1 MNVFDD
7 LLSQKEA
14 SAIHS
19 YLMGSHFPWF
29 YTSDDPSTKYE
40 HIFYAAKGENPEP
53 DREIT
58 AGTALILDPLMA
70 ALKVSKPFVVKAV
83 SLAKTGDII
92 QQEYTSFRSDPG
104 SASNSR
110 KVAIYYVNSNNG
122 ILEIADSNTSYSPEN
137 LKIESLANSLVV
149 LEEGIK
155 YKGSTCTDKERRV
168 FIRVEYEEQPYKMIR
183 VDK

>member
-7 LLSQKEA
+7 FLPQKDA
-14 SAIHS
+14 SAIQS
-19 YLMGSHFPWF
+19 YMMSEHFPWF
-29 YTSDDPSTKYE
+29 YSSDDPSTKYE

-53 DREIT
+53 DREVT

-83 SLAKTGDII
+83 SLAKTHNII
-92 QQEYTSFRSDPG
+92 QQEYTTST
-104 SASNSR
+104 R
-110 KVAIYYVNSNNG
+110 KTAIYYVNSNDG
-122 ILEIADSNTSYSPEN
+122 VLEIADSNTSYSPDN
-137 LKIESLANSLVV
+137 IKIESLANSIAV
-149 LEEGIK
+149 LDEGIK
-155 YKGSTCTDKERRV
+155 YRGSTCTDKGRRV

>member
-7 LLSQKEA
+7 FLPQKDA
-14 SAIHS
+14 GAIQS
-19 YLMGSHFPWF
+19 YMMSEHFPWF
-29 YTSDDPSTKYE
+29 YSSDDPSTKYE
-40 HIFYAAKGENPEP
+40 HIFYSAKGENPEP
-53 DREIT
+53 DREVT

-83 SLAKTGDII
+83 SLAKTHNII
-92 QQEYTSFRSDPG
+92 QQEYTTST
-104 SASNSR
+104 R
-110 KVAIYYVNSNNG
+110 KTAIYYINTNDG

-137 LKIESLANSLVV
+137 IKIESLANSIAV
-149 LEEGIK
+149 LDEGIK
-155 YKGSTCTDKERRV
+155 YRGSTCTDKGRRV